1 MQPLTRI
8 WFPPENEI
16 MPSNITLIPF
26 DLPGKLYRSARPF
39 SDYDP
44 FGDLIQTYRA
54 FGVDLIVVLTENT
67 RAGGG
72 DLLDLY
78 RNYGFQVIHLPIPD
92 FGIPNSDEYG
102 AAVKRVIA
110 ELKREKTVVVHCYA
124 GLGRTGTFLAIIARK
139 LMNLD
144 GTEAIRWLRG
154 HVPGSVETDLQET
167 FVKEFDLD
175 KI

>member
-1 MQPLTRI
+1 
-8 WFPPENEI
+8 

-26 DLPGKLYRSARPF
+26 DTPGKIYRSARPF

-54 FGVDLIVVLTENT
+54 FGVEIIVVLTENT

-72 DLLDLY
+72 NLLELY
-78 RNYGFQVIHLPIPD
+78 RNYGFQVIHLPVAD
-92 FGIPNSDEYG
+92 FGIPETDAY
-102 AAVKRVIA
+102 AAALGRVIA
-110 ELKREKTVVVHCYA
+110 ELKRGRTVLVHCYA

-144 GTEAIRWLRG
+144 GPAAIRWLRG

-167 FVKEFDLD
+167 FVAEFDLE
-175 KI
+175 KIKD